1 MKISLLQQREPF
13 EEILEKTL
21 TAYLNRK
28 VKWQNNKKNG
38 NWLVNSHLNAIF
50 APNADKTIFSQ
61 ITKEFSHSVIW
72 WKRPLQKLYVLLATN
87 SFTAKF
93 FATASLCIEPQI
105 DNAKNIL
112 IIGGNHHLRILNYK
126 KIRAFVINK
135 SGFNKQFLINEIK
148 LRQANPSLPI
158 PKLFEV
164 ADDNSWYSE
173 EIISGTPLN
182 RMNNGS
188 QAKDSL
194 KKIKQSLAELHN
206 QTKEQ
211 IPVKLYTAD
220 LSRKII
226 HLAENNDFLD
236 EQQIQKINQQL
247 LEKINSLAGQNNQF
261 IICQTHGDF
270 QPANILVEKEK
281 VWLIDWEY
289 TGLRQ
294 IDFDS
299 FVYDLNSRSP
309 LDFQERFIKQ
319 FREQNSNS
327 EAELKLLV
335 FLLEELQLRLEE
347 VDNPLFKSSDL
358 GLKTYLNELEKII
371 HFLFDES
378 EVIM

>member
-135 SGFNKQFLINEIK
+135 SGFNKQFLINEK
-148 LRQANPSLPI
+148 NLRQANPSLPI

-247 LEKINSLAGQNNQF
+247 LEKISSLAGQNDHLAL
-261 IICQTHGDF
+261 CQTHGDF